1 MNHWAEL
8 VSFFLF
14 LLGTSLFLG
23 RYLWILFKDHP
34 SFTLP
39 IFSSTEAKIYK
50 ICSID
55 CEEEM
60 TAKNYMMAL
69 LFFNLLGL
77 AFLFALLLLQG
88 VLPLNPE
95 NLSGVEPLLA
105 LNTAISFTTN
115 TNWQA
120 YAGETTLSYLSGM
133 LGLTVQ
139 NYLSAATGFAAL
151 LTLIRGFTR
160 QNSTTVG
167 NFWKD
172 LTRFTLYVL
181 LPLSLL
187 FSLFLVSQGAI
198 QTLEGALTVE
208 TLENAKQTIPRG
220 PAASQV
226 AIKQIGSNGGG
237 FFNAN
242 SAHPFENPTPLTN
255 FLETWAILIIP
266 GATLYMYAL
275 MIESKKEAAPIFAC
289 LLIFFLTSVF
299 ASFLSEIAVNPNM
312 AVNPVLE
319 GKETRFG
326 IYNSVLFANATTAT
340 SNGSTNCS
348 HSSLSPLA
356 GGLCLFN
363 MMLGEVIFG
372 GVGVGLAGLLLF
384 ILLTVFLSGLMV
396 GRTPEY
402 LGKKVEKQEMKW
414 VMLALLFPSLLI
426 LLGAAIALSL
436 PSVLDTLTEGPHGLT
451 EILYAFT
458 SAAANNGSAF
468 ASLNANTPF
477 FNVVLSVI
485 MLASRLTILL
495 AAIAIGGHLALKKRG
510 GISLGSFS
518 TASPLFGLLLFFVIF
533 IVAGLTFFPALSL
546 GPILEEM
553 LMRRSVVF

>member
-1 MNHWAEL
+1 MNHWTEL
-8 VSFFLF
+8 FSFFLF
-14 LLGTSLFLG
+14 FLGTSLLFG
-23 RYLWILFKDHP
+23 RYLWLIFKDHG
-34 SFTLP
+34 SFSLP
-39 IFSSTEAKIYK
+39 ILSHIEAGIYK
-50 ICSID
+50 FCSID
-55 CEEEM
+55 SEEEM
-60 TAKNYMMAL
+60 TTKNYMISL
-69 LFFNLLGL
+69 LFFNFLGL
-77 AFLFALLLLQG
+77 IFLFTLLLLQG

-95 NLSGVEPLLA
+95 NLGGVEPLLA
-105 LNTAISFTTN
+105 LNTAVSFTTN

-133 LGLTVQ
+133 LGLTTQ
-139 NYLSAATGFAAL
+139 NFLSAATGFAAL

-160 QNSTTVG
+160 QNSPTIG

-181 LPLSLL
+181 LPISLI

-198 QTLEGALTVE
+198 QTLERAVTAE
-208 TLENAKQTIPRG
+208 TLENAKQKIPRG

-226 AIKQIGSNGGG
+226 AIKQLGSNGGG

-255 FLETWAILIIP
+255 FLETWAILFIP

-289 LLIFFLTSVF
+289 IFIFFLISFF
-299 ASFLSEIAVNPNM
+299 AGFLSEKAGNPNM
-312 AVNPVLE
+312 AINPVLE

-326 IYNSVLFANATTAT
+326 LYSSVFFANATTAT
-340 SNGSTNCS
+340 SNGSTNCM
-348 HSSLSPLA
+348 HSSLSPLS

-372 GVGVGLAGLLLF
+372 GVGVGLAGLIFF

-402 LGKKVEKQEMKW
+402 LGKKVEKQEMQW

-426 LLGAAIALSL
+426 LLGTAIALSL
-436 PSVLDTLTEGPHGLT
+436 SPVLDTLTKGPHGLT
-451 EILYAFT
+451 ELLYAFT

-468 ASLNANTPF
+468 ASLNGNTPF
-477 FNVVLSVI
+477 FNIILSLI

-495 AAIAIGGHLALKKRG
+495 ASIAIGGHLALKKRG
-510 GISLGSFS
+510 GISLGTFS

>member
-8 VSFFLF
+8 VSFFLL

-23 RYLWILFKDHP
+23 RYLWMLFKDRS

-39 IFSSTEAKIYK
+39 ILSGTEAKIYK

-60 TAKNYMMAL
+60 TTKNYMMAL

-77 AFLFALLLLQG
+77 TFLFALLLLQG

-105 LNTAISFTTN
+105 LNTAVSFTTN

-160 QNSTTVG
+160 QTSTTVG

-181 LPLSLL
+181 LPLSLI

-266 GATLYMYAL
+266 SATLYMYAL

-289 LLIFFLTSVF
+289 LLIFFLISVF

-340 SNGSTNCS
+340 SNGSTNCT

-372 GVGVGLAGLLLF
+372 GVGVGLAGLLFF

-426 LLGAAIALSL
+426 LLGAAIALSQ

-477 FNVVLSVI
+477 FNVILSVI

-495 AAIAIGGHLALKKRG
+495 ASIAIGGHLALKKRG

-553 LMRRSVVF
+553 LMKRSVVF